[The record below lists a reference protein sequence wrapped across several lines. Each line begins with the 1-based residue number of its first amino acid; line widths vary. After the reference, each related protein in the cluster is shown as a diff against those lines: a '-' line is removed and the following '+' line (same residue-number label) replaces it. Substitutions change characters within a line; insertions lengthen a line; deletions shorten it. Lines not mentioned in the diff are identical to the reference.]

1 MKRRVFCS
9 VFFIAILLG
18 SKQCLAINSGAMNQS
33 ISGISLD
40 KGGDYYNSPERWIK
54 LGELSSIS
62 TYSTAESHTK
72 CAILPLCAWSTVTIN
87 RGGVSWVKPYMS
99 FYTQN
104 LVLTG
109 NDDGASYNFQFSL
122 TFDGNPVIGLTSYN
136 SNNHKKWDTSRM
148 LDVFPSFYEQVKTWV
163 GEEINLGGWCG
174 NLYGCTWAETSYL
187 HSSSPKP
194 ILWIKIPPNLKRQT
208 YYFNNVKMME
218 IYHIERNNS
227 GSESVSSQGAA
238 LFISGSITL
247 PQRCYSS
254 VDKSQLDFGDVFSSE
269 NNGLIATR
277 SIILNSSCYY
287 APISSKHYIAIHDK
301 SGGSLSSDRTQYN
314 IISDS
319 SGNSV
324 LGFVFGINKQPV
336 CSAGANDAEFK
347 TDYLIRTISTL
358 KMESFND
365 TINIGLCKYGIPS
378 GYGMKNAT
386 IEVISRWEKG

>member
-136 SNNHKKWDTSRM
+136 SNNRKKWDTSRM

-227 GSESVSSQGAA
+227 GSESVSSQVAA
-238 LFISGSITL
+238 LFISGS
-247 PQRCYSS
+247 
-254 VDKSQLDFGDVFSSE
+254 GDAA
-269 NNGLIATR
+269 NLLI
-277 SIILNSSCYY
+277 
-287 APISSKHYIAIHDK
+287 
-301 SGGSLSSDRTQYN
+301 
-314 IISDS
+314 
-319 SGNSV
+319 
-324 LGFVFGINKQPV
+324 
-336 CSAGANDAEFK
+336 
-347 TDYLIRTISTL
+347 
-358 KMESFND
+358 
-365 TINIGLCKYGIPS
+365 
-378 GYGMKNAT
+378 
-386 IEVISRWEKG
+386 